1 MVPIRLSLT
10 ETLVQYLLTAVE
22 LNHYHTSKRFH
33 DYWVQF
39 IWDVSFVT
47 IHLRPRLFETI
58 FIWDQARNQG
68 LRRKGEAPLEKFLPH
83 LEKCVGHN
91 LKILDIVPKIWAPL
105 RKLFAPP
112 GVPIWLRACL
122 RPHSFET
129 TSFETRFI
137 WDLFIWYHIHMR
149 LFHLRPHSF
158 KTTFIWDHIHMRLSF
173 ETTLIRDLIHFT
185 PR

>member
-1 MVPIRLSLT
+1 MTIESNSF
-10 ETLVQYLLTAVE
+10 ET
-22 LNHYHTSKRFH
+22 FH
-33 DYWVQF
+33 LWPF
-39 IWDVSFVT
+39 LWDHVY
-47 IHLRPRLFETI
+47 LRPYSFET
-58 FIWDQARNQG
+58 RLVTRG
-68 LRRKGEAPLEKFLPH
+68 GEAPLEKFLPH